1 MGNIGFVIGTAAFT
15 FTVTNI
21 DIFCL
26 LIVFFAKVKVDPDCT
41 NLNVWIAQAIGFS
54 IIIGISLL
62 GALLGASVDLR
73 YVSLLGFIP
82 ILMGLKSMRSDWNW
96 RRLWRFLTCS
106 KKVSKSIHIENNAG
120 EVEMTEIRPIESK
133 ITDPDM
139 SSDRSVRSLSSMES
153 GESGESSESSESG
166 GSGDTDCAPGDNADS
181 TELDNPWI
189 AFLNRYVSMQLI
201 EMVSI
206 TIANGGDNVAIYL
219 PIFAVCTP
227 RELLFTVITYYVLLA
242 CFLVTSYFLLGNKL
256 VIDCLH
262 KYGHYLV
269 PVSLVAMGV
278 YILTDSILFEL

>member
-1 MGNIGFVIGTAAFT
+1 MSNIGFVTGTAAFT

-41 NLNVWIAQAIGFS
+41 NANVWIAQAIGFS
-54 IIIGISLL
+54 LIIGVSLL

-82 ILMGLKSMRSDWNW
+82 ILMGLKSMKSDWNW
-96 RRLWRFLTCS
+96 RRLWHCLTCS
-106 KKVSKSIHIENNAG
+106 RKVSKSIYVEQNNCG
-120 EVEMTEIRPIESK
+120 EVEMTEIRHIEAK
-133 ITDPDM
+133 ITDSD
-139 SSDRSVRSLSSMES
+139 SASDRSQSSMES
-153 GESGESSESSESG
+153 GETDGAGSDNSDASES
-166 GSGDTDCAPGDNADS
+166 
-181 TELDNPWI
+181 DNPWI
-189 AFLNRYVSMQLI
+189 VFLNRYVSMQLI

-227 RELLFTVITYYVLLA
+227 SDLLITVIVYYALLT
-242 CFLVTSYFLLGNKL
+242 CFLISSYFLLGNKM

-262 KYGHYLV
+262 KYGHYIV

>member
-1 MGNIGFVIGTAAFT
+1 MSNVGFVIGTAAFT

-26 LIVFFAKVKVDPDCT
+26 LIVFFAKVKVDPNCT
-41 NLNVWIAQAIGFS
+41 NANVWIAQAIGFS
-54 IIIGISLL
+54 LIIGVSLL
-62 GALLGASVDLR
+62 GALLGASLDVR

-96 RRLWRFLTCS
+96 RRLWRCLTCS
-106 KKVSKSIHIENNAG
+106 KKVSKGICIEQDNPG
-120 EVEMTEIRPIESK
+120 EVEMTEIQPLETKVIDLDLTSELDSA
-133 ITDPDM
+133 
-139 SSDRSVRSLSSMES
+139 SDRSLSSIES
-153 GESGESSESSESG
+153 GE
-166 GSGDTDCAPGDNADS
+166 TDNAGSENSDKLES
-181 TELDNPWI
+181 DNPWVV
-189 AFLNRYVSMQLI
+189 FLNQYVSMQLI

-227 RELLFTVITYYVLLA
+227 AELFITVIVYYVLLV
-242 CFLVTSYFLLGNKL
+242 CFLVAAYFLLGNKL

-262 KYGHYLV
+262 KYGHYIV
-269 PVSLVAMGV
+269 PVSLVAVGV

>member
-1 MGNIGFVIGTAAFT
+1 MSNVGFVIGTAAFT

-26 LIVFFAKVKVDPDCT
+26 LIVFFAKVKVDPNCT
-41 NLNVWIAQAIGFS
+41 NANVWIAQAIGFS
-54 IIIGISLL
+54 LIIGVSLL

-82 ILMGLKSMRSDWNW
+82 ILMGLKSMQGNWNW
-96 RRLWRFLTCS
+96 RRLWRCLTCS
-106 KKVSKSIHIENNAG
+106 KKDSKSIHVEQNTSG
-120 EVEMTEIRPIESK
+120 EIEMTEIRHIEAK
-133 ITDPDM
+133 VTDPE
-139 SSDRSVRSLSSMES
+139 SVSDHSVSSMES
-153 GESGESSESSESG
+153 GE
-166 GSGDTDCAPGDNADS
+166 TDNAGSKNSDKLES
-181 TELDNPWI
+181 DNPWVV
-189 AFLNRYVSMQLI
+189 FLNQYVSMQLI

-227 RELLFTVITYYVLLA
+227 AELFITVIVYYVLLV
-242 CFLVTSYFLLGNKL
+242 CFLVAAYFLLGNKM

-262 KYGHYLV
+262 KYGHYIV